1 VLKRVIKVG
10 GRVQGDPGL
19 GAAIVD
25 AWRAADGALCVV
37 HGGGD
42 EISALQR
49 SLGVEPR
56 FVGGRRVTTEADL
69 DLLRMALSGSANKR
83 LIARIIDAG
92 APAVGLSGEDA
103 GLVIAEPVSPA
114 ELGRVGRPMVI
125 RASLIDLLTRG
136 GYLPVIS
143 PVSRGADG
151 APLNVNGDDAA
162 AAIAAATGA
171 SELLLLADVPGV
183 RDGTGVIRSLDAD
196 GAKALIAS
204 GIADGGMAAKLEAA
218 IRAARSGVPVR
229 IGDLSA
235 LGDPGAGTLVLT
247 EAGSL
252 A

>member
-1 VLKRVIKVG
+1 MLKRVIKVG
-10 GRVQGDPGL
+10 GRVQGDPAL
-19 GAAIVD
+19 AAAIVE
-25 AWRAADGALCVV
+25 AWRADGGALCVV

-56 FVGGRRVTTEADL
+56 FVGGRRVTTDADL
-69 DLLRMALSGSANKR
+69 DLLRMSLSGSSNKR
-83 LIARIIDAG
+83 LTARIIDAG
-92 APAVGLSGEDA
+92 APAIGLSGEDA
-103 GLVIAEPVSPA
+103 GLIVAEPAAP
-114 ELGRVGRPMVI
+114 ELGRVGKPMMI
-125 RASLIDLLTRG
+125 RGSLIDLLTRE

-183 RDGTGVIRSLDAD
+183 RNGTGVIRTLDAD
-196 GAKALIAS
+196 GARALIAS
-204 GIADGGMAAKLEAA
+204 GVADGGMAAKLEAA
-218 IRAARSGVPVR
+218 IRAARSGVPAVR

-235 LGDPGAGTLVLT
+235 LGDPGAGTLLLT

>member
-1 VLKRVIKVG
+1 
-10 GRVQGDPGL
+10 
-19 GAAIVD
+19 
-25 AWRAADGALCVV
+25 
-37 HGGGD
+37 
-42 EISALQR
+42 
-49 SLGVEPR
+49 
-56 FVGGRRVTTEADL
+56 
-69 DLLRMALSGSANKR
+69 MALSGSANKR